1 MGRADEK
8 FPYDDIIDLPRPV
21 SKTRAQMSMLDR
33 AAQFSPFAA
42 LTGYEA
48 AIQETARLTD
58 AQIEMEED
66 RKAELDRK
74 LSVLAEKLAQQPEV
88 TITYFLPDE
97 KKDGGAYVTIS
108 GGIKRI
114 DGVEQMILLTN
125 GTKIPIMHVMELES
139 SMFPHLAE

>member
-66 RKAELDRK
+66 RKAVLDRK

-114 DGVEQMILLTN
+114 DGVERMILLTN

-139 SMFPHLAE
+139 SVFPHLAE

>member
-42 LTGYEA
+42 LMGYEA

-139 SMFPHLAE
+139 SVFPYLAE